1 MNDSVDLKD
10 VIRYRTGIDPVNDSG
25 GHKDVIRY
33 RTGIDPGAGVDEPVQ
48 RPQEAVLRD
57 RLHPTTGASPR

>member
-1 MNDSVDLKD
+1 MGKVNDSV
-10 VIRYRTGIDPVNDSG
+10 N
-25 GHKDVIRY
+25 HKDVIRY